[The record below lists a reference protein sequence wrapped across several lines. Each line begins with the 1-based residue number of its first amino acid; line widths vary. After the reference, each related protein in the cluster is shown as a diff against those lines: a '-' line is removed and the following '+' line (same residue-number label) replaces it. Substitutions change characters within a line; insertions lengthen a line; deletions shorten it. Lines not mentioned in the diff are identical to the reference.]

1 MWARRLPATCDLAC
15 AEVLVPMRATCDGF
29 LRSLKD
35 EEGIQLVQT
44 LDAVVKTCPDKDA
57 GGRVN
62 QVLAWWESVLGLKK

>member
-1 MWARRLPATCDLAC
+1 
-15 AEVLVPMRATCDGF
+15 MRATCDGF
-29 LRSLKD
+29 LRSLQD